1 MKIVRLFLV
10 IVLVLTPTTAL
21 AQSEKQL
28 IHNPT
33 STTELDLE
41 SKKLLQLQLNQQIH
55 NPTSTTELELEAK
68 KLLQLEINQQIQKF
82 NGNIGHVLAQTRKL
96 KRFSAP
102 IEAEFHLRNEQIQ
115 RNRDF
120 QALPRF

>member
-21 AQSEKQL
+21 AQSEKQ
-28 IHNPT
+28 
-33 STTELDLE
+33 
-41 SKKLLQLQLNQQIH
+41 QIQ
-55 NPTSTTELELEAK
+55 NPTSTTELELESK
-68 KLLQLEINQQIQKF
+68 RLLQLQINQQIQQF

-96 KRFSAP
+96 KRFSTP

-115 RNRDF
+115 RSRDF
-120 QALPRF
+120 QGLPRF

>member
-10 IVLVLTPTTAL
+10 IVIVLTPTTAL

-28 IHNPT
+28 IHKPT

-41 SKKLLQLQLNQQIH
+41 S
-55 NPTSTTELELEAK
+55 K

-82 NGNIGHVLAQTRKL
+82 NGNIGHILAQTREL

>member
-33 STTELDLE
+33 STTESELDSQKLLQLQINQQIHNPRSTTELE
-41 SKKLLQLQLNQQIH
+41 LDSKKLLQLH
-55 NPTSTTELELEAK
+55 
-68 KLLQLEINQQIQKF
+68 INQQIQKF
-82 NGNIGHVLAQTRKL
+82 NGDIEHVLAQTRKL
-96 KRFSAP
+96 KRFSTP
-102 IEAEFHLRNEQIQ
+102 IEAEFRFRNEEIQ
-115 RNRDF
+115 RNRNF
-120 QALPRF
+120 QAVPRF